1 MDLIERIK
9 TIMLAPAQA
18 WREIVREPAGPAIL
32 LQTYVAALAAIPAVA
47 DFIGMAA
54 IGYAVPG
61 KGVVRVEVLPAFMA
75 ALFAYVMSFVI
86 VSLQAIV
93 IYALAP
99 VYGARRDMA
108 GAFRL
113 AVYSFTPA
121 WLAGI
126 FLVVPGLHFLVI
138 LGLYGWYVLSTGMP
152 LLILCPPERAVKF
165 AGVATAC
172 GVIAA
177 LIIGFGRA
185 LLFSLPGIL

>member
-9 TIMLAPAQA
+9 AIMLAPAQA
-18 WREIVREPAGPAIL
+18 WREIAREPAGPAIL

-54 IGYAVPG
+54 IGYAVSG

-75 ALFAYVMSFVI
+75 ALFAYAMSFAI
-86 VSLQAIV
+86 VSLQAIA

-99 VYGARRDMA
+99 VFGARRDMA

-165 AGVATAC
+165 AGVITTC
-172 GVIAA
+172 GVVAA
-177 LIIGFGRA
+177 LIIGFIRA